1 MSEYQYYE
9 FRAVD
14 RPLTQKQMNALRRYS
29 SRAEITQSG
38 FVNVYNYGDFRGDPD
53 RLMETYFDAFVYL
66 ANWGSRWFMLRI
78 PGKLLGIKAVKAYCV
93 DEYLSCHQ
101 KGSNVVLSFRYEDE
115 EGYEWVEGEGW
126 LASLLPIRADLLRGD
141 LRALYIAWLL
151 SVQSEEIDEDTREP
165 PVPPGLDN
173 LTAALNQFMLA
184 EFLKTGAF
192 DRHLRRLRMALNTQ
206 VNNASLAIGRHFP
219 EETRLTAPGGG
230 LLLWVELPDGADSL
244 RIFNAA
250 RGEGITFLPGV
261 INSADPDRYRNCL
274 RISCAQPWT
283 ETHEAAMATLGRL
296 VKADLAGGHHC

>member
-14 RPLTQKQMNALRRYS
+14 RPLTQKQMKELRRYS

-38 FVNVYNYGDFRGDPD
+38 FVNVYNYGDFSGDPD

-78 PGKLLGIKAVKAYCV
+78 PSKMLGIKAVKAYCV

-101 KGSNVVLSFRYEDE
+101 KGSNVILSFRYEDE

-141 LRALYIAWLL
+141 MRALYIAWLL
-151 SVQSEEIDEDTREP
+151 TVQSEEVDAGTREP

-173 LTAALNQFMLA
+173 LTTALNQFAKFLCVDKNLIAAAAEQNADFRDEPLSGKKLDSWLSTLPTKERNTLLA
-184 EFLKTGAF
+184 KFIM
-192 DRHLRRLRMALNTQ
+192 DDDPHLW
-206 VNNASLAIGRHFP
+206 LA
-219 EETRLTAPGGG
+219 
-230 LLLWVELPDGADSL
+230 
-244 RIFNAA
+244 
-250 RGEGITFLPGV
+250 
-261 INSADPDRYRNCL
+261 NS
-274 RISCAQPWT
+274 
-283 ETHEAAMATLGRL
+283 
-296 VKADLAGGHHC
+296 